1 MKKLFLFL
9 ALGASVAFTSC
20 NKDDDSPNS
29 NDEIVGT
36 WIDRFEEGDS
46 YVDTYVFNGDNTGN
60 FTGVEGGEVID
71 NDSFTWSK
79 VFDKYLVTYDYD
91 KTDVETYTIGEI
103 DGEKVL
109 LYDGDEP
116 SGIKQ

>member
-36 WIDRFEEGDS
+36 WIDATGNYEDI
-46 YVDTYVFNGDNTGN
+46 YVFNGDNSGN
-60 FTGVEGGEVID
+60 YVEKENGDVID
-71 NDSFTWSK
+71 EESFTWSK
-79 VFDKYLVTYDYD
+79 VVDSYVLIYGGDESYNEK
-91 KTDVETYTIGEI
+91 YTIGEV
-103 DGEKVL
+103 DGKKVL
-109 LYDGDEP
+109 LDDE
-116 SGIKQ
+116 SEEAAIKQ